1 MRLNPSPLK
10 KFILGSLLA
19 SGLLFAF
26 TNPGDRF
33 FEIAKQLDIY
43 STVFKELNT
52 YYVDEVDPK
61 KSIETSIEALL
72 KSFDP
77 YTVYYPESEID
88 EFLQM
93 TTGKYQGIGIILS
106 DIEQAQR
113 ITFIEENSPAQ
124 KAGLGIGD
132 QIVSINGTPL
142 RETPETDPAILMKGV
157 AGSTVD
163 IEVMQVGNSSTR
175 HFVIK
180 RETVQ
185 IKNVVNTAIIRPGI
199 GYILLED
206 FNASASKEVKNA
218 LVTLKKQGMQ
228 QLILDLRNNPGGL
241 LTQAIDI
248 SNLFIPKGAK
258 IVETRGKVEEWNK
271 SYQALNQAVDTE
283 TPMIVLINN
292 RTASAAEI
300 VAGVLQDYDRAV
312 IMGQKSYGKGLVQ
325 VTRDLPYRTKM
336 KITTAK
342 YYIPSGRCIQA
353 LDYKNKNADG
363 SAKAFQDSS
372 AKVFYTQNGR
382 KVVDGGGIMPDQMTE
397 KKGLSAFAQ
406 ALLKQ
411 DAFFLFTSDYRGT
424 HPTIAPASAFSVD
437 EEIIGQFKSWL
448 KKSHV
453 SYETQVEMQVKKL
466 LEATKG
472 QAELASFE
480 SSIQAQ
486 TGLWKTRIDWEIDQ
500 HILELKPL
508 LEQEIL
514 MHYYLQAGLNNW
526 STRKDPSIQSA
537 VELFAKPTKFA
548 SILTRREKP

>member
-1 MRLNPSPLK
+1 MQ
-10 KFILGSLLA
+10 KFILGLILV
-19 SGLLFAF
+19 SGLFVAF
-26 TNPGDRF
+26 TKPGDRF
-33 FEIAKQLDIY
+33 FEIAKNLDIY
-43 STVFKELNT
+43 ATVFKELNT
-52 YYVDEVDPK
+52 YYVDEVDAK
-61 KSIETSIEALL
+61 KSVETSIEALL

-77 YTVYYPESEID
+77 YTVYYPEDDVD

-106 DIEQAQR
+106 EINKTQR
-113 ITFIEENSPAQ
+113 ISFIEENSPAQ
-124 KAGLGIGD
+124 KAGLGVGD
-132 QIVSINGTPL
+132 QIIRINGTLLQESPDS
-142 RETPETDPAILMKGV
+142 DPAMLMKGS
-157 AGSTVD
+157 AGSTVE
-163 IEVMQVGNSSTR
+163 IEVIQVGKSKPTNFS
-175 HFVIK
+175 IK

-185 IKNVVNTAIIRPGI
+185 IKNVVNTAIIRPGV

-218 LVTLKKQGMQ
+218 LVELKKQGMQ

-248 SNLFIPKGAK
+248 CNLFIPKGAK

-283 TPMIVLINN
+283 TPIIVLINN

-312 IMGQKSYGKGLVQ
+312 IMGQKSFGKGLVQ

-363 SAKAFQDSS
+363 SAKAYQDST
-372 AKVFYTQNGR
+372 AKVFQTKNGR
-382 KVVDGGGIMPDQMTE
+382 KVVDGGGILPDQLTE
-397 KKGLSAFAQ
+397 KKTLSPFAQ
-406 ALLKQ
+406 GLLR
-411 DAFFLFTSDYRGT
+411 DDMFFLFACDYRGI
-424 HPTIAPASAFSVD
+424 HQTIDPADRFVID
-437 EEIIGQFKSWL
+437 DNFLGQFKNWL
-448 KKSHV
+448 VKSHF
-453 SYETQVEMQVKKL
+453 SYETQVENQVRKL

-472 QAELASFE
+472 QPAYATFHK
-480 SSIQAQ
+480 SIQEQ
-486 TGLWKTRIDWEIDQ
+486 SDQWITRLDRELDL
-500 HILELKPL
+500 HASELKPL
-508 LEQEIL
+508 LEQEII
-514 MHYYLQAGLNNW
+514 MHYYLQKGLNIW
-526 STRKDPSIQSA
+526 SIRRDPTIQSA
-537 VELFAKPTKFA
+537 VDLMAKPAKFT

>member
-1 MRLNPSPLK
+1 MRLNPRPFK
-10 KFILGSLLA
+10 KFIIGTLLG

-43 STVFKELNT
+43 ATVFKELNT

-106 DIEQAQR
+106 DIDQAQR
-113 ITFIEENSPAQ
+113 IIFIEENSPAQ

-132 QIVSINGTPL
+132 QILTINGTLL
-142 RETPETDPAILMKGV
+142 RETPETDPAILMKGI
-157 AGSTVD
+157 AGSSVD
-163 IEVMQVGNSSTR
+163 IEVMQVGKSSSR

-206 FNASASKEVKNA
+206 FNASASREVKNA
-218 LVTLKKQGMQ
+218 LISLKKQGMQ

-271 SYQALNQAVDTE
+271 TYQALNQAVDIE

-342 YYIPSGRCIQA
+342 YYIPSGRCIQS
-353 LDYKNKNADG
+353 LDYTHKNADG
-363 SAKAFQDSS
+363 SAKAFQDST

-382 KVVDGGGIMPDQMTE
+382 KVVDGGGIMPDQITE
-397 KKGLSAFAQ
+397 KKALSAFAQ

-411 DAFFLFTSDYRGT
+411 DAFFLFTSDYHGT
-424 HPTIAPASAFSVD
+424 HPSIAPASSFTVD
-437 EEIIGQFKSWL
+437 EDILAQFKSWL

-453 SYETQVEMQVKKL
+453 TYETPVETQVKKL
-466 LEATKG
+466 LEVTRNQSEFAN
-472 QAELASFE
+472 FE
-480 SSIQAQ
+480 SSIQGQ
-486 TGLWKTRIDWEIDQ
+486 EGLWKTRIDWEIDQ
-500 HILELKPL
+500 HLIELKPL
-508 LEQEIL
+508 MEQEIL
-514 MHYYLQAGLNNW
+514 MHYYLQEGLNTW

-537 VELFAKPTKFA
+537 VELFAKPTKFT